1 MGAFYSTTTGSS
13 WTASTGLPAGGKI
26 ISDRV
31 NPLQFYDYAA
41 GQFYVSTNGGVSF
54 TATPATGLPVSGDPI
69 SMHAVPGI
77 AADVW
82 LAGGSVANN
91 VYGLWHSTNAGAS
104 FTKLANVTQA
114 DVIGFGKAA
123 PGTTYPTLFTNA
135 EIGGVRGIF
144 VSTNEGATWTQIND
158 PQHEYAMAASVITGD
173 PQVFGTVY
181 LGTNGRGIIM
191 GTGTPTSTP
200 SFTLSASPSS
210 LAITQG
216 GNGTSSVT
224 VTPTGGFSSSVAL
237 TASPLP
243 SGVTANFNPASL
255 TSGSST
261 LTLTASSTAATGTT
275 TVVVTGTGG
284 GITQTATIG
293 LTVQAGACT
302 TVPSAPPGLTAT
314 AVSSSGINLS
324 WTAVTPPTNCTIGSY
339 SVFRSTTSGFTPS
352 SSNQVG
358 TVTSGTTFSNTGLT
372 ASTTYYFKVEAVDAA
387 GSSAASAQA
396 SATTLAASSCTT
408 IPSAPTGLTA
418 TVVSSSGINLSWTAV
433 TPPTNCTIS
442 SYSVFR
448 STTSGFT
455 PSSSNQVGTVT
466 GGTTFSDTGLAPSTT
481 YYYKVEAVDAAGS
494 SAASAQASATT
505 LASSGGFACHIAYSI
520 TNQWSG
526 GFQAAI
532 TINNTGTT
540 GITNWTL
547 TWAFAN
553 GQTITQIWNA
563 SETQSGANV
572 TVNNLSYNG
581 SIPAGGS
588 YNGMGF
594 NGSWNNTANSAPAS
608 FAVNG
613 TTCK

>member
-1 MGAFYSTTTGSS
+1 
-13 WTASTGLPAGGKI
+13 
-26 ISDRV
+26 
-31 NPLQFYDYAA
+31 LQFYDYAA

-418 TVVSSSGINLSWTAV
+418 TVISSSGINLSWTAV